1 MKKNSQFVNEYLR
14 IKSLNY
20 DKTCDNMTT
29 SQRAYEYLQA
39 VDWRYWISRA
49 S

>member
-1 MKKNSQFVNEYLR
+1 MKKNSQFVAEYLR

-20 DKTCDNMTT
+20 DRTCENMAT
-29 SQRAYEYLQA
+29 SQRIYEYLQA
-39 VDWRYWISRA
+39 VDKRYWISRA